1 MRKSN
6 KKNTSSDAWFSKK
19 TILTLIVLA
28 LPAIT
33 PVREIKISLNVVING
48 SINTPSSSH

>member
-6 KKNTSSDAWFSKK
+6 KKNISSDAWISKK
-19 TILTLIVLA
+19 TIAIIVLA
-28 LPAIT
+28 ISAIT
-33 PVREIKISLNVVING
+33 PMREIKLSLNVVING